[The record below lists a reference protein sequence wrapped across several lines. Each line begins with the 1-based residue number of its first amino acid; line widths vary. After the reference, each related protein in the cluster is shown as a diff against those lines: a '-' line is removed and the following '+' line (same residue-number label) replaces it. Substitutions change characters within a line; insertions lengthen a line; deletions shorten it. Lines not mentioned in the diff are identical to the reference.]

1 MWQST
6 KTADFSLL
14 LVAFIWGT
22 TFVLVQNA
30 LQSLSAFSFNGIRFL
45 IAAFFLT
52 IMAIIFYRKQWERL
66 TKRTLM
72 AGILLGLCLFIAY
85 TFQTI
90 GLHYTSSSK
99 AGFITGLSVI
109 LVPILS
115 IFILNIKITR
125 NAFIGVFVAT
135 LGLYL
140 LTAQDIS
147 AFNKGDG
154 FVFICALGFAFHII
168 LTNLFAQA
176 HSAII
181 LTIIQ
186 VTTVGLLSIL
196 SGFVYEGWS
205 YDSELL
211 FRQEVIFA
219 LLITSI
225 FATGL
230 AFLAQ
235 THFQQFTSP
244 TRVAVIFAMEPVF
257 AALTGYIFAGDR
269 LSIIAMFGCLFILL
283 GMILAEWPQKN
294 RFTENSIEKK

>member
-1 MWQST
+1 
-6 KTADFSLL
+6 
-14 LVAFIWGT
+14 
-22 TFVLVQNA
+22 
-30 LQSLSAFSFNGIRFL
+30 
-45 IAAFFLT
+45 
-52 IMAIIFYRKQWERL
+52 
-66 TKRTLM
+66 M

-125 NAFIGVFVAT
+125 NAVIGVFVAT

-186 VTTVGLLSIL
+186 VTTVGLLSIFQVL
-196 SGFVYEGWS
+196 SMRDGLTIVNYYSGKRLYSPYSLQVFLLQGWP
-205 YDSELL
+205 
-211 FRQEVIFA
+211 F
-219 LLITSI
+219 
-225 FATGL
+225 
-230 AFLAQ
+230 
-235 THFQQFTSP
+235 
-244 TRVAVIFAMEPVF
+244 
-257 AALTGYIFAGDR
+257 
-269 LSIIAMFGCLFILL
+269 
-283 GMILAEWPQKN
+283 
-294 RFTENSIEKK
+294 